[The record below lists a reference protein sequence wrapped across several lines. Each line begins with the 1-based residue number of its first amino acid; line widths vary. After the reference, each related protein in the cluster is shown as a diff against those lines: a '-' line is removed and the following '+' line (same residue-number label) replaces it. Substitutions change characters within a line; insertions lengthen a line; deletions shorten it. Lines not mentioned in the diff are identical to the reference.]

1 MANTK
6 LTQKDYYNMIIEVL
20 KEAERD
26 DLIDFCKDR
35 IDKLAR
41 KSSSKK
47 PTKTQI
53 ENEGIKE
60 TILEVLADLDNAVTT
75 SALATEPRISVS
87 TQKLAPILKALVAF
101 VQRKRARHCSPSPLT
116 RTLPPSDNRL
126 KTEY

>member
-26 DLIDFCKDR
+26 DLVDFCKDR

-60 TILEVLADLDNAVTT
+60 TVLEVLADLDNAVTT

-87 TQKLAPILKALVAF
+87 TQKLAPILKALVAEGKVVRSEEKGKALF
-101 VQRKRARHCSPSPLT
+101 ALATDEDASA
-116 RTLPPSDNRL
+116 
-126 KTEY
+126 E

>member
-26 DLIDFCKDR
+26 DLVDFCKDR

-60 TILEVLADLDNAVTT
+60 TVLEVLADLDNAVTT

-87 TQKLAPILKALVAF
+87 TQKLAPILKALVAEGKVVRSEEKGKALF
-101 VQRKRARHCSPSPLT
+101 A
-116 RTLPPSDNRL
+116 LPADEDASA
-126 KTEY
+126 E

>member
-26 DLIDFCKDR
+26 DLVDFCKDR

-60 TILEVLADLDNAVTT
+60 TVLEVLADLDNAVST

-87 TQKLAPILKALVAF
+87 TQKLAPILKALVAEGKVIRSEEKGKALF
-101 VQRKRARHCSPSPLT
+101 A
-116 RTLPPSDNRL
+116 LPADEDTSA
-126 KTEY
+126 E

>member
-26 DLIDFCKDR
+26 DLVDFCKDR

-60 TILEVLADLDNAVTT
+60 TVLEVLADLDNAVST

-87 TQKLAPILKALVAF
+87 TQKLAPILKALVAEGKVVRSEEKGKALF
-101 VQRKRARHCSPSPLT
+101 A
-116 RTLPPSDNRL
+116 LPADEDASA
-126 KTEY
+126 E